1 MKKIIL
7 LLFVTANVFG
17 QNVDYNKII
26 LPDHVQ
32 SPDFAEKLVQLAWK
46 NNPGNE
52 IFRRQ
57 IKISEYQVKRNA
69 ADWLDIIGLQG
80 NVNEFTL
87 NPSADD
93 GNRADFYPKY
103 NIRASI
109 TLGMFVNIPLNTK
122 IDREQ
127 VAITNA
133 QLDGRKLEIRN
144 IVMKTYNDY
153 LLLEKIYKIQAQLF
167 SDIEN
172 AHKILE
178 QKFKNGETTFEN
190 YSASQG
196 NYNRA
201 SITLL
206 SAETD
211 YKNVKL
217 DLERLI
223 GLPLEDVR

>member
-1 MKKIIL
+1 M
-7 LLFVTANVFG
+7 
-17 QNVDYNKII
+17 
-26 LPDHVQ
+26 
-32 SPDFAEKLVQLAWK
+32 
-46 NNPGNE
+46 
-52 IFRRQ
+52 
-57 IKISEYQVKRNA
+57 
-69 ADWLDIIGLQG
+69 
-80 NVNEFTL
+80 
-87 NPSADD
+87 
-93 GNRADFYPKY
+93 
-103 NIRASI
+103 
-109 TLGMFVNIPLNTK
+109 
-122 IDREQ
+122 
-127 VAITNA
+127 
-133 QLDGRKLEIRN
+133 
-144 IVMKTYNDY
+144 
-153 LLLEKIYKIQAQLF
+153 EKIYKIQAQLF

-217 DLERLI
+217 DLEKLI